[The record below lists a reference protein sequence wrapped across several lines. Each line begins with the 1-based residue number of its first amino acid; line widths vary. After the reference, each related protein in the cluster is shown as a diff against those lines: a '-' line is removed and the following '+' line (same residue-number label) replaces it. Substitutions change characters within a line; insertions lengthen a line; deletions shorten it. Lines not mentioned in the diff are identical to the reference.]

1 MAHRNSTIFALLI
14 AFIPAL
20 LVAASVVS
28 GFIAIPDNDRV
39 YVRWTSQN
47 EASLIRYEL
56 YRQAEN
62 NAPTLLATIS
72 PQGSNRNYE
81 FIDMSVGGFN
91 RNANPNE
98 PPAPLSLQRLTYTL
112 KIVTASGTTELQ
124 TQVAFQTSTTRRTW
138 GSIKAL
144 FR

>member
-1 MAHRNSTIFALLI
+1 MAHRKTTLLALLI
-14 AFIPAL
+14 LTLPVL
-20 LVAASVVS
+20 LLATSIVS

-47 EASLIRYEL
+47 EATLIRYEL
-56 YRQAEN
+56 YRQSDQS
-62 NAPTLLATIS
+62 PPLLLTTLL
-72 PQGSNRNYE
+72 PQGNNRNYE
-81 FIDMSVGGFN
+81 FVDMSFSN
-91 RNANPNE
+91 RNASNPNE
-98 PPAPLSLQRLTYTL
+98 PSVPLTLQRLTYTL
-112 KIVTASGTTELQ
+112 KLVTASGTTDLQ